1 MIKSIAIFLNIVLT
15 SMYFFPFQFKGLEGF
30 NTKMMIALMGLI
42 ICIYEIPRKRN
53 GLVSNNLFFLTIF
66 ASVVSLCGFI
76 SVILNGTPDYA
87 YATYVMSMLVWAG
100 GAYAVYNFIKQV
112 HDNVNVRLLCNYL
125 TAICVIQCAM
135 ALLIDYNPWVK
146 QLVDSVIEQGQ
157 EFLNKSTVQRLY
169 GIGASLD
176 VAGARFSAVLV
187 LLGVVISKEFR
198 EKTSH
203 VQVILYIAA
212 FMFIAIAGNMIA
224 RTTLAGL
231 IVAVIYW
238 IYDSGIWKLQLKNDY
253 RVFFS
258 WMTLA
263 IAAIAL
269 IMVFLYNTDPRMK
282 KLIHFGFEG
291 FFSLFEKG
299 TWEVSSNDKL
309 MTMYVFPDNLKT
321 WIIGDGYFSNPYN
334 TDPFYIGT
342 RSGGYYMG
350 TDVGYLR
357 FIFYFG
363 LIGLSAFIAFFMK
376 TYNLCVKRFAEY
388 KPLFFM
394 LLILNFAIWFKVS
407 TDIFPIFALLIMLP
421 QEDNIQEEGDNKELS
436 QQLL

>member
-42 ICIYEIPRKRN
+42 ICIYEIPRKRD
-53 GLVSNNLFFLTIF
+53 GLVSNNLFFLTVF

-87 YATYVMSMLVWAG
+87 YATYVMSMLVWTG
-100 GAYAVYNFIKQV
+100 GAYAVYHFLKQA
-112 HDNVNVRLLCNYL
+112 HGNVNIRLLCNYL
-125 TAICVIQCAM
+125 AAICVIQCAM

-146 QLVDSVIEQGQ
+146 QIVDSVIEQGQ
-157 EFLNKSTVQRLY
+157 DFLNKSTVQRLY

-176 VAGARFSAVLV
+176 VAGSRFSAVLV
-187 LLGVVISKEFR
+187 LLGVVISIEFH
-198 EKTSH
+198 EKTNH
-203 VQVILYIAA
+203 VQVVLYIAA
-212 FMFIAIAGNMIA
+212 FMFIAIVGNMVA
-224 RTTLAGL
+224 RTTLVGV
-231 IVAVIYW
+231 IVAIIYW
-238 IYDSGIWKLQLKNDY
+238 IYDSGIWKLQLRNDY

-263 IAAIAL
+263 IAAIAFIL
-269 IMVFLYNTDPRMK
+269 VFLYNADPKMK

-334 TDPFYIGT
+334 TDPFYIGVK
-342 RSGGYYMG
+342 SGGYYMG

>member
-15 SMYFFPFQFKGLEGF
+15 SMYFFPFEFKGLEGF

-42 ICIYEIPRKRN
+42 ICIYEISRKRN
-53 GLVSNNLFFLTIF
+53 GLVSNNLFFLTVF

-87 YATYVMSMLVWAG
+87 YATYVMSMLVWTG
-100 GAYAVYNFIKQV
+100 GAYAVCHFLKQT
-112 HDNVNVRLLCNYL
+112 HDNVNIRLLCNYL

-157 EFLNKSTVQRLY
+157 DFLNKSTVQRLY

-176 VAGARFSAVLV
+176 VAGSRFSAVLV
-187 LLGVVISKEFR
+187 LLGVVIPKEFR
-198 EKTSH
+198 EKTNH
-203 VQVILYIAA
+203 VQVVLYIAA
-212 FMFIAIAGNMIA
+212 FMFIVTAGNMIA
-224 RTTLAGL
+224 RTTLVGV

-238 IYDSGIWKLQLKNDY
+238 IYDSGIWKLRLRNDY

-258 WMTLA
+258 WITLA
-263 IAAIAL
+263 IAAIVL
-269 IMVFLYNTDPRMK
+269 IMVFLYNADPRMK

-299 TWEVSSNDKL
+299 TWEVSSNKKL

-334 TDPFYIGT
+334 TDPFYIGVK
-342 RSGGYYMG
+342 SGGYYMG

-376 TYNLCVKRFAEY
+376 TYNLCVKRFTEY
-388 KPLFFM
+388 KLLFFM
-394 LLILNFAIWFKVS
+394 LLILNFSIWFKVS

>member
-15 SMYFFPFQFKGLEGF
+15 SMYFFPFEFKGLEGF

-42 ICIYEIPRKRN
+42 ICIYEIPRKRD
-53 GLVSNNLFFLTIF
+53 GLVSNNLFFLTVF

-87 YATYVMSMLVWAG
+87 YATYVISMLVWTG
-100 GAYAVYNFIKQV
+100 GAYAVCHFLKQV
-112 HDNVNVRLLCNYL
+112 HENVNIKLLCNYL

-157 EFLNKSTVQRLY
+157 DFLSKPTVQRLY
-169 GIGASLD
+169 GIGACLD
-176 VAGARFSAVLV
+176 VAGSRFSAVLV

-203 VQVILYIAA
+203 VQVVLYIAA
-212 FMFIAIAGNMIA
+212 FMFISIVGNMVA
-224 RTTLAGL
+224 RTTSVGMVIA
-231 IVAVIYW
+231 IIYW
-238 IYDSGIWKLQLKNDY
+238 IYDSGIWKLHLKNDY

-263 IAAIAL
+263 IAAIAFIL
-269 IMVFLYNTDPRMK
+269 VFLYNTDPKMK

-291 FFSLFEKG
+291 FFALFEKG
-299 TWEVSSNDKL
+299 TWEVSSNEKL

-334 TDPFYIGT
+334 TDPFYIGVK
-342 RSGGYYMG
+342 SGGYYMG

-376 TYNLCVKRFAEY
+376 TYNLCVKRFTEY
-388 KPLFFM
+388 KSLFFM
-394 LLILNFAIWFKVS
+394 LLILNFSIWFKVS

-421 QEDNIQEEGDNKELS
+421 QEDNMQEEGDNKELS

>member
-15 SMYFFPFQFKGLEGF
+15 SMYFFPFEFKGLEGF

-42 ICIYEIPRKRN
+42 ICIYEISRKRN
-53 GLVSNNLFFLTIF
+53 GLVSNNLFFLTVF

-87 YATYVMSMLVWAG
+87 YATYVMSMLVWTG
-100 GAYAVYNFIKQV
+100 GAYAVCHFLKQT
-112 HDNVNVRLLCNYL
+112 HDNVNIRLLCNYL
-125 TAICVIQCAM
+125 AAICVIQCAM
-135 ALLIDYNPWVK
+135 ALLIDYNPWIK

-157 EFLNKSTVQRLY
+157 DFLNKSTVQRLY

-176 VAGARFSAVLV
+176 VAGSRFSAVLV
-187 LLGVVISKEFR
+187 LLGVVIPKEFR
-198 EKTSH
+198 EKTNH
-203 VQVILYIAA
+203 VQVVLYIAA

-224 RTTLAGL
+224 RTTLVGL
-231 IVAVIYW
+231 IVTVIYW
-238 IYDSGIWKLQLKNDY
+238 IYDSGIWKLQLRNDY

-263 IAAIAL
+263 IAAIVL
-269 IMVFLYNTDPRMK
+269 IMVFLYNADPKMK

-291 FFSLFEKG
+291 FFSLVEKG
-299 TWEVSSNDKL
+299 TWDVSSNEKL

-334 TDPFYIGT
+334 TDPFYIGVK
-342 RSGGYYMG
+342 SGGYYMG

-376 TYNLCVKRFAEY
+376 VYNLCVKRFAEY
-388 KPLFFM
+388 KSLFFM
-394 LLILNFAIWFKVS
+394 LLILNFSIWFKVS

-421 QEDNIQEEGDNKELS
+421 QEDNMQEEGDNKELS

>member
-1 MIKSIAIFLNIVLT
+1 
-15 SMYFFPFQFKGLEGF
+15 MYFFPFEFKGLEGF

-42 ICIYEIPRKRN
+42 ICIYEIPRKRD
-53 GLVSNNLFFLTIF
+53 GLVSNNLFFLTVF

-87 YATYVMSMLVWAG
+87 YATYVMSMLVWTG
-100 GAYAVYNFIKQV
+100 GAYAVCHFLKQV
-112 HDNVNVRLLCNYL
+112 HDNVNIRLLCNYL
-125 TAICVIQCAM
+125 AAICVIQCAM
-135 ALLIDYNPWVK
+135 ALLIDYNPWLK

-157 EFLNKSTVQRLY
+157 EFLNESTVQRLY
-169 GIGASLD
+169 GIGANLD
-176 VAGARFSAVLV
+176 VAGSRFSAVLV
-187 LLGVVISKEFR
+187 LLGFVISKEFQ
-198 EKTSH
+198 EKTNH
-203 VQVILYIAA
+203 MPVVLYIAA
-212 FMFIAIAGNMIA
+212 FIFIAIVGNMIA
-224 RTTLAGL
+224 RTTLVGMA
-231 IVAVIYW
+231 IAVIYW
-238 IYDSGIWKLQLKNDY
+238 IYDSGIWKLHLKNDY

-263 IAAIAL
+263 IAAIVL
-269 IMVFLYNTDPRMK
+269 IMVFLYNTDPKMK

-299 TWEVSSNDKL
+299 TWEVSSNDRL
-309 MTMYVFPDNLKT
+309 MKMYVFPDNLKT

-334 TDPFYIGT
+334 TDPFYIGVK
-342 RSGGYYMG
+342 SGGYYMG

-376 TYNLCVKRFAEY
+376 TYNLCVKRFTEY
-388 KPLFFM
+388 KLLFFM
-394 LLILNFAIWFKVS
+394 LLILNFLIWFKVS

>member
-15 SMYFFPFQFKGLEGF
+15 SMYFFPFEFKGLEGF

-42 ICIYEIPRKRN
+42 ICIYEIPRKRD
-53 GLVSNNLFFLTIF
+53 GLVSNNLFFLTVF

-87 YATYVMSMLVWAG
+87 YATYVMSMLVWTG
-100 GAYAVYNFIKQV
+100 GAYAVCHFLKQT
-112 HDNVNVRLLCNYL
+112 HDNVNISLLCNYL
-125 TAICVIQCAM
+125 AAISVIQCAM

-157 EFLNKSTVQRLY
+157 DFLSKPTVQRLY

-176 VAGARFSAVLV
+176 VAGSRFSAVLA

-198 EKTSH
+198 EKTNH
-203 VQVILYIAA
+203 VQVVLYIAA
-212 FMFIAIAGNMIA
+212 FMFIAIVGNMVA

-231 IVAVIYW
+231 IVAIIYW
-238 IYDSGIWKLQLKNDY
+238 IYDSGILKLQLRNDY

-258 WMTLA
+258 WITLA
-263 IAAIAL
+263 IAAIVL
-269 IMVFLYNTDPRMK
+269 IMVFLYNADPRMK

-291 FFSLFEKG
+291 FFSLVEKG

-334 TDPFYIGT
+334 TDPFYIGVK
-342 RSGGYYMG
+342 SGGYYMG

-376 TYNLCVKRFAEY
+376 AYNLCVKRFTEY
-388 KPLFFM
+388 KSLFFM
-394 LLILNFAIWFKVS
+394 LLILNFLIWFKVS

-421 QEDNIQEEGDNKELS
+421 QEDNMQEEGDNKELS